1 MKSSQEAGSTFDD
14 LESGGEHVHLRQ
26 ALEVIRAELL
36 DVVVIAQG
44 AGFTGEVH
52 GEGERQLGEQQVLLR
67 GVVQH
72 LW

>member
-1 MKSSQEAGSTFDD
+1 
-14 LESGGEHVHLRQ
+14 
-26 ALEVIRAELL
+26 
-36 DVVVIAQG
+36 
-44 AGFTGEVH
+44 VH